1 MKLTVNQLRRI
12 IKEEV
17 QKVIGEAPVLPAT
30 KSDSS
35 IESLAKKTFIDND
48 SKSEL
53 KLVRQLKKQFRDD
66 GYAWEQT
73 LLDVLGDDYEDSVSD
88 FVDAYAQDM

>member
-17 QKVIGEAPVLPAT
+17 QKVIEAPGLPAT

-53 KLVRQLKKQFRDD
+53 KLARQLKKQFRDD

-73 LLDVLGDDYEDSVSD
+73 LLGVLGDDYEDSVSD
-88 FVDAYAQDM
+88 FVDAYVQDM